1 VAINNNKKI
10 KWKLYQKSGID
21 IKRLI
26 EFLKE
31 LLKNT
36 KNKLIILDKTSSHKN
51 DTIKKN
57 LHILPFI
64 NII

>member
-51 DTIKKN
+51 DTIKKFTYT
-57 LHILPFI
+57 HIY
-64 NII
+64 